1 MAPTTDIRD
10 CQKFASAITAAGGTV
25 PDVLGHLL
33 SAYQLLASPARAQRP
48 ESDILTHA
56 LDGTLDQKT
65 LDRLLPA
72 AATAAM
78 ANTYRGELARQSEHT
93 LVGQFHR
100 ELEAGAADEILASMR
115 PVFDRHAAAIATART
130 LIDPESTAEQVI
142 ESGQPELVTAWQT
155 LDGHI
160 AAISRIA
167 VVARAFGPRLGNFP
181 RITEFAL
188 GENFRLTDTAILCTD
203 GGLEADSG
211 LFSRPD

>member
-33 SAYQLLASPARAQRP
+33 SAYQLLASPACAQRP

-78 ANTYRGELARQSEHT
+78 ANTYRGELARQSETHPRRA
-93 LVGQFHR
+93 VPSR
-100 ELEAGAADEILASMR
+100 
-115 PVFDRHAAAIATART
+115 ARSRRGRR
-130 LIDPESTAEQVI
+130 D
-142 ESGQPELVTAWQT
+142 
-155 LDGHI
+155 
-160 AAISRIA
+160 SRIDA
-167 VVARAFGPRLGNFP
+167 ARVRPACRGDR
-181 RITEFAL
+181 
-188 GENFRLTDTAILCTD
+188 DS
-203 GGLEADSG
+203 ADAD
-211 LFSRPD
+211 RP